1 MKIIECVPNLSEG
14 RDSEKLEKI
23 KNRISSVPGV
33 NLLSFESDADYNRVV
48 ITFAGEPEAVLA
60 GALETVRAGAE
71 YIDMRYH
78 KGEHPRLGAADVVPF
93 IPVKN
98 STLEECVA
106 LSERFGEQ
114 ISKELNLPIY
124 LYEDAARTPQRKNL
138 SDIRKGEYEGLSE
151 KIKNPEWKPD
161 FGEPLFNAKLGATV
175 TGARF
180 FLVAYNV
187 NLKTT
192 DLSISKDISEIIRES
207 GRVKR
212 DENGNPVK
220 VDGKTVKEPGRFK
233 AVKAMGVTLEK
244 YGITQVS
251 INLTNYTLTNMH
263 QVFEEVK
270 KEAALRGAETMG
282 SEIVGLVP
290 LAALTNSGKFYAD
303 GENLSEPELLS
314 LAIEKLG
321 LSSLAPFNPKE
332 KIIEYMVEQ

>member
-14 RDSEKLEKI
+14 RDKEKLEKI

-33 NLLSFESDADYNRVV
+33 NLLSFEPDADYNRVV
-48 ITFAGEPEAVLA
+48 ITFAGEPEAVLN

-71 YIDMRYH
+71 HIDMRTH

-98 STLEECVA
+98 ATIEECAA
-106 LSERFGEQ
+106 LAERFGEQ
-114 ISKELNLPIY
+114 ISRELNLPVY
-124 LYEDAARTPQRKNL
+124 LYEGAARTPQRKNL
-138 SDIRKGEYEGLSE
+138 SDIRKGEYEGLE
-151 KIKNPEWKPD
+151 AKLKDPEWKPD
-161 FGEPLFNAKLGATV
+161 FGEAVFNPKLGATV
-175 TGARF
+175 TGTRF
-180 FLVAYNV
+180 FLIAYNV

-192 DLSISKDISEIIRES
+192 DLSVSKDISEIIRES

-220 VDGKTVKEPGRFK
+220 VDGKTIKEPGRFK

-251 INLTNYTLTNMH
+251 INLTNYTISNMH

-270 KEAALRGAETMG
+270 KEAALRGVETMG

-290 LAALTNSGKFYAD
+290 LAALLESGRYFA
-303 GENLSEPELLS
+303 GNQQLSDSELA
-314 LAIEKLG
+314 AIAVEKLG
-321 LSSLAPFNPKE
+321 LSALAPFKPEE
-332 KIIEYMVEQ
+332 KIIEYMVEK